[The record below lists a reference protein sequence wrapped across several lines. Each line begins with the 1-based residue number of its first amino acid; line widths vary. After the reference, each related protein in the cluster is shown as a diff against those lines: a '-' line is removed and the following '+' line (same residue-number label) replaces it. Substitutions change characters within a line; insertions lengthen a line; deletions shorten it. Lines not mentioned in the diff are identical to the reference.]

1 MDICISCDDSHIN
14 RHSRDIHKMDKY
26 IMHEALEIA
35 KKSDMRSKHGCII
48 IDNKGN
54 IISSACN
61 KTINI
66 SSETCMKRN
75 FDKGVKISRHAEE
88 NALRNVDQKKLYG
101 ARLYVV
107 RWGVVSSNPTF
118 MNSKPC
124 DRCTKIINSCMKK
137 FGLKVAYYS
146 SD

>member
-1 MDICISCDDSHIN
+1 MLYPVK
-14 RHSRDIHKMDKY
+14 DIHKLDDY
-26 IMHEALEIA
+26 IMHEAIEIA

-61 KTINI
+61 RTLHI
-66 SSETCMKRN
+66 SSEQYIKDN
-75 FDKGVKISRHAEE
+75 FHKGIKVSRHAEE
-88 NALRNVDQKKLYG
+88 NALRNVDHKKLYG

-107 RWGVVSSNPTF
+107 RWGVISSNPTF

-124 DRCTKIINSCMKK
+124 ERCTKIINTCMKK